1 MKHFNLIF
9 LATLVSC
16 GIGGAKSPL
25 NFAVN
30 IEEPVRAE
38 EVNFEVLKERVL
50 PKCLGC
56 HKDWTSEEVVNRFTK
71 ESNPEQSRLYTTI
84 LDGTMPKNSP
94 SLSPILKEIT
104 RNYIQN
110 IVYNPP
116 VEEPLPDDLKVD
128 FNMLNEKVFK
138 ISCLPCHSARA
149 LKDEASLQR
158 WVNKADPEQ
167 SKLLLS
173 VTSGKM
179 PKQRNLLTPNQ
190 VEMIRRYVKSFG
202 PK

>member
-1 MKHFNLIF
+1 MKPFIILF

-50 PKCLGC
+50 PKCIGC
-56 HKDWTSEEVVNRFTK
+56 HKDWTSEEVVNRFTR
-71 ESNPEQSRLYTTI
+71 ENNPEESRFFTTI
-84 LDGTMPKNSP
+84 ADGSMPKNSP

-116 VEEPLPDDLKVD
+116 VEESLPDDLKVD

-138 ISCLPCHSARA
+138 ISCLPCHAARG
-149 LKDEASLQR
+149 LKDEEALLKK
-158 WVNKADPEQ
+158 WVDKENPEQ
-167 SKLLLS
+167 SKLLTS
-173 VTSGKM
+173 VVSGKM

-190 VEMIRRYVKSFG
+190 IELIRKYVNSFR
-202 PK
+202 